1 MLRHLVVYGGDKPR
15 ESAAGFDGS
24 WSMFI
29 CYLLSVEE
37 ILDELI
43 KLKQFLKENITKEK
57 KNNFASPVLL
67 EIGLWFEPFW

>member
-43 KLKQFLKENITKEK
+43 KLKQFSKENKTKKKKQFRFACITR
-57 KNNFASPVLL
+57 NWSLV
-67 EIGLWFEPFW
+67 